1 MEDCHLSQLLFGIIG
16 EDNLVSC
23 SINLKCQPQEGDKV
37 STSQPHRKCAIKEL
51 QIPSYSMGR
60 HGQCLRLEG
69 KQSKFAKVREVEGCT
84 VVLKLKFAR

>member
-51 QIPSYSMGR
+51 QIPFLLYGETWAMSEAGR
-60 HGQCLRLEG
+60 QAEQVCKGERSGGLYCG
-69 KQSKFAKVREVEGCT
+69 S
-84 VVLKLKFAR
+84 